1 MSQSGRPRAR
11 AVPLECMDPLQPQG
25 LAPSA
30 LATAIGGW
38 RGVLDSSLP
47 AVLFVLVYTRLGL
60 RPAVYAALGLAAVLL
75 VVRLLRREPVRY
87 AANGFAGVA
96 ISTLFALW
104 LGRAEGYF
112 LPGIIVNAVY
122 AAVFL
127 ISVAVRRPLVGLV
140 IKALSP
146 ADAAGPVDGR
156 VARVHMWA
164 TVGWAA
170 VFATRAG
177 VQGALYLAGRPGW
190 LATAKLA
197 LGWPLTLLALAA
209 TVAAVRRVRPA
220 APVEA
225 APEGPPVPLSGGRP

>member
-1 MSQSGRPRAR
+1 MEEP
-11 AVPLECMDPLQPQG
+11 QPG
-25 LAPSA
+25 AAPASPSL

-47 AVLFVLVYTRLGL
+47 ALLFVLVYARFGL
-60 RPAVYAALGLAAVLL
+60 RPAVSAALGVAGVLL
-75 VVRLLRREPVRY
+75 VVRLLRKEPVRY
-87 AANGFAGVA
+87 AANGFFGVA
-96 ISTLFALW
+96 VSTLFALW

-112 LPGIIVNAVY
+112 LPGIIINAVY

-127 ISVAVRRPLVGLV
+127 ISVAVRKPLVGMV

-146 ADAAGPVDGR
+146 ADATGPASGR
-156 VARVHMWA
+156 MVGVHMWA

-190 LATAKLA
+190 LAATKIA

-209 TVAAVRRVRPA
+209 TVAAVRRARPPDSSA
-220 APVEA
+220 EA
-225 APEGPPVPLSGGRP
+225 SEQPAVPLSSDRP